1 MKNGS
6 KLVTKYLI
14 TAALAGA
21 FTVFIIWLRDFS
33 IAPTLQEKYRILADA
48 FTIPGV
54 CLVMLSLLVWASSEG
69 AFDFLGYAAS
79 RVGDMLLPAH
89 GLASKHETYYQYVE
103 RKRGK
108 RAKGFWFLLF
118 VGLAFIAVAVVFVIL
133 YETV

>member
-1 MKNGS
+1 MKNGG
-6 KLVTKYLI
+6 KLAIKYLVTAI
-14 TAALAGA
+14 AGGA
-21 FTVFIIWLRDFS
+21 FTVFVLWLRDFLG
-33 IAPTLQEKYRILADA
+33 APTLLEKYRILADA

-54 CLVMLSLLVWASSEG
+54 ILVMLSLLVWASSEG

-89 GLASKHETYYQYVE
+89 GLSSKHETYYQYVE

-118 VGLAFIAVAVVFVIL
+118 VGLAFVAVAVVFVIL